1 MAVLVGLAAAS
12 PWYSGVLQPP
22 FAVFVAMRRL
32 ALLGALVLAVVTLLV
47 ALVRRRPGRRAPVTA
62 AGIVTVVL
70 AVALI
75 ATVLPGSAVTAP
87 VGRRESATSI
97 TVLSWNTN
105 QDRVSGSRIDRLVA
119 AVHPDVVVLPEYF
132 GAITG
137 GLAVA
142 DSSRYRR
149 YSWDSSASTIFIS
162 TALGPYR
169 LDTRGVPP
177 WAGFVVRP
185 VRPGSPTLAV
195 AHLQRTSLTDGTTWR
210 HHLAWITST
219 CAGSNVIAV
228 GDFNAAPEN
237 LPASR
242 LGTCAD
248 VAATLHESSIG
259 TWPTVL
265 PAGLG
270 TQIDHAYAGA
280 AWTPIRF
287 AVIGTED
294 DAGSDHRPIVVT
306 VRRD

>member
-32 ALLGALVLAVVTLLV
+32 ALLGALVLAVLTLLV
-47 ALVRRRPGRRAPVTA
+47 ALVPRRAGRRAPVIA
-62 AGIVTVVL
+62 AGIATVVL
-70 AVALI
+70 AAALI

-87 VGRRESATSI
+87 VGRRESARSI

-119 AVHPDVVVLPEYF
+119 AVNPDVVVLPEYF

-169 LDTRGVPP
+169 LDTHGVPP

-185 VRPGSPTLAV
+185 ARPGSPTLAV
-195 AHLQRTSLTDGTTWR
+195 AHLQRTSLTNGTTWR

-219 CAGSNVIAV
+219 CSGSNVIAV

-237 LPASR
+237 LPAGR

-248 VAATLHESSIG
+248 LAATLHESSVG